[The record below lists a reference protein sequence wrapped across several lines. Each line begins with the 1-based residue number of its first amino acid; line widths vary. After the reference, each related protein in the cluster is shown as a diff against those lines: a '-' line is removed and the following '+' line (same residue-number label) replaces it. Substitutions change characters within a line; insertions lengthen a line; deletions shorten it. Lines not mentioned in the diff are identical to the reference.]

1 MTFDAAGN
9 ARPSLSEV
17 LANHRS
23 IVCVGTGGV
32 GKTTVAAALA
42 LTGAMQGRRSMVL
55 TIDPARQLARALG
68 LQGLRWDGELVDISP
83 LAALGMPVA
92 TGRLHAGMLDQKA
105 AWDAFITLHAPSLEV
120 RDAILG
126 NRFYQ
131 QLSTVMAG
139 STEYMAIEE
148 LCRLEESERY
158 DLIVVDTPPAGH
170 AVDFLRAPERLER
183 LLDPEVARWLSRPY
197 LALDRGVFRGV
208 SASVRYAVRQI
219 ERAAGTRT
227 LREISA
233 FFVALDALFGDIAGR
248 TARARRILQSPE
260 TAFVLVVG
268 PGERVLA
275 EGDALMASIGAF
287 DVPLRAVV
295 VNRVHPLSEAERA
308 RPSLPEF
315 IFTDLA
321 AAGVEAQVL
330 SWLRTTWQEA
340 ILTDQTERERLRRFA
355 EAVPPTAAWAEVAEL
370 DHDAHSLQD
379 LAQVSL
385 RMGTPPISSDA
396 T

>member
-1 MTFDAAGN
+1 MRFDAAGD

-17 LANHRS
+17 LANHRA

-32 GKTTVAAALA
+32 GKTTVAASLALA
-42 LTGAMQGRRSMVL
+42 GAMQGRRSMVL

-68 LQGLRWDGELVDISP
+68 LDGLRWDGERVDLSP
-83 LAALGMPVA
+83 LLAQGMPAPV
-92 TGRLHAGMLDQKA
+92 GSLNAGMLDQKA

-120 RDAILG
+120 RDTILR

-148 LCRLEESERY
+148 LCRLEESDRY
-158 DLIVVDTPPAGH
+158 DLIVVDTPPAGY
-170 AVDFLRAPERLER
+170 AIDFLRAPERLER
-183 LLDPEVARWLSRPY
+183 LLDPEVVKWLSRPY
-197 LALDRGVFRGV
+197 LALGRGAFRGV
-208 SASVRYAVRQI
+208 SASVRYVLSQI
-219 ERAAGTRT
+219 ERAAGNRT

-233 FFVALDALFGDIAGR
+233 FFVALDALIGDIAGR
-248 TARARRILQSPE
+248 AVRARRILQSPE
-260 TAFVLVVG
+260 TAFVLVVA
-268 PGERVLA
+268 PGDRTLA
-275 EGDALMASIGAF
+275 EGDALVASIETF

-308 RPSLPEF
+308 RPLLPEF

-321 AAGVEAQVL
+321 AAGVDAQVV
-330 SWLRTTWQEA
+330 SWLRATWQEA
-340 ILTDQTERERLRRFA
+340 VLTDQTEQERLRHFA

-370 DHDAHSLQD
+370 DHDTHSLQD
-379 LAQVSL
+379 LAQLAL
-385 RMGTPPISSDA
+385 RMSTLPISSDA